1 MNPSNFKG
9 LSLIG
14 LIAFI
19 AAAAAA
25 QFATGFGFSLPVAP
39 TSLSV
44 TVLVIGL
51 AVLLASFPISRYRK
65 NKEQGKSASRLNP
78 FYAVRVLL
86 FSRAAQITAS
96 GFLGWQ
102 LGLGTWLVAFT
113 PSDLGQEILIAALLC
128 FGGLLS
134 ALVAEWN
141 CRTPKDGDENEAA

>member
-14 LIAFI
+14 LTAFI

-39 TSLSV
+39 ASLSV
-44 TVLVIGL
+44 TVLMIGL
-51 AVLLASFPISRYRK
+51 AALLASLPISRYRNKKEKGK
-65 NKEQGKSASRLNP
+65 NTSRPNP

-86 FSRAAQITAS
+86 FSRAAQITAT

-102 LGLGTWLVAFT
+102 LGLGIWIVAFT
-113 PSDLGQEILIAALLC
+113 PSDLGQEILIAAVLC
-128 FGGLLS
+128 LGGLLS
-134 ALVAEWN
+134 ALLAEWN
-141 CRTPKDGDENEAA
+141 CKTPKDGDENEAA